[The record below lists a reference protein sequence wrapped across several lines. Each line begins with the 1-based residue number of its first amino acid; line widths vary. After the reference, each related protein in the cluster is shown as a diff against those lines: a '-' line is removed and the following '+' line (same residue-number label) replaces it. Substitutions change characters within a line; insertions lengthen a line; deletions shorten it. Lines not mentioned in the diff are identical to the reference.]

1 MRLGL
6 SDEQRALQAEAD
18 RFCASAA
25 PLLDADPEHAVQGMP
40 SDGDSA
46 PIFRALGETGLIGV
60 NWPKALGGR
69 AHTLLAT
76 VALEE
81 RLGYGWLPLSA
92 YLVSVKTV
100 GNAVVH
106 FGSDDLRARLI
117 PEIAAGRLIFCQGFS
132 EPEAGS
138 DLAALTTRAERRNGH
153 FVVNGHK
160 IWTSNAHISDWIYL
174 AVRTSPATEKRHHG
188 ISVLVAPMESPGI
201 TVRTFQT
208 LGGGFLSEVFL
219 ENVEIPAEYVVGE
232 VDNGWQVLMGTLSF
246 ERITSEKI
254 GILAWLL
261 DGLEAETGKRLD
273 ALRGEAAAARLH
285 GYRAAWLLDQGR
297 DASGAS
303 SMAKLSIALL
313 AKGVARAAVDLLGP
327 LGLLE
332 ASADAPLA
340 GRAAALL
347 RAGVG
352 STLAGGSTEIQRT
365 VIARRELGA
374 R

>member
-1 MRLGL
+1 VRLEL
-6 SDEQRALQAEAD
+6 SDEQQALQAEAD

-25 PLLDADPEHAVQGMP
+25 PLLEDDPEHAVQGMP

-46 PIFRALGETGLIGV
+46 PIFRALGEAGLLGV
-60 NWPKALGGR
+60 NWPEALGGR
-69 AHTLLAT
+69 AHSLLET

-100 GNAVVH
+100 GNAVVR
-106 FGSDDLRARLI
+106 FGSDALRATLV
-117 PEIAAGRLIFCQGFS
+117 PQIAAGRLIFCQGFS

-138 DLAALTTRAERRNGH
+138 DLAGLRTRAERRGDR

-160 IWTSNAHISDWIYL
+160 IWTSNAQISDWIYL

-201 TVRTFQT
+201 TVRTFPT
-208 LGGGFLSEVFL
+208 MGGGFLSEVFL
-219 ENVEIPAEYVVGE
+219 EDVEIAAEYVVGE
-232 VDNGWQVLMGTLSF
+232 VDHGWQVLMGTLSF
-246 ERITSEKI
+246 ERVTSEKI
-254 GILAWLL
+254 GILGWLL
-261 DGLEAETGKRLD
+261 DALEAETGTRLD

-285 GYRAAWLLDQGR
+285 GYRAAWLLDQGL
-297 DASGAS
+297 DASAAS

-313 AKGVARAAVDLLGP
+313 AKGVARAAVDRLGP

-332 ASADAPLA
+332 SSSDAPLA

-347 RAGVG
+347 RAGIG

-374 R
+374 

>member
-6 SDEQRALQAEAD
+6 SDEQQALQAEAD

-25 PLLDADPEHAVQGMP
+25 HLLAADSEHAVQGMP

-46 PIFRALGETGLIGV
+46 PIFRALGEAGLIGV
-60 NWPKALGGR
+60 NWPETLGGR
-69 AHTLLAT
+69 AQTLLAT

-100 GNAVVH
+100 GNALVH
-106 FGSDDLRARLI
+106 FGSDDLRARLS
-117 PEIAAGRLIFCQGFS
+117 PEVAAGRLIFCQGFS

-138 DLAALTTRAERRNGH
+138 DLAALTTRAERRNGN

-160 IWTSNAHISDWIYL
+160 IWTSNAQISDWIYL
-174 AVRTSPATEKRHHG
+174 AVRTSPVTEKRHHG

-201 TVRTFQT
+201 TVRTFPT

-219 ENVEIPAEYVVGE
+219 EDVEVPVEYVVGE
-232 VDNGWQVLMGTLSF
+232 VDKGWHVLMGTLSF

-254 GILAWLL
+254 GILGWLL
-261 DGLEAETGKRLD
+261 DTLETETGQRLN

-297 DASGAS
+297 DASAAS
-303 SMAKLSIALL
+303 SMAKVSIAML

-327 LGLLE
+327 VGLLE
-332 ASADAPLA
+332 ASADLPLA

-347 RAGVG
+347 RAGIG

-374 R
+374 

>member
-6 SDEQRALQAEAD
+6 SDEQRALQEEAD

-60 NWPKALGGR
+60 NWPKELGGR

-219 ENVEIPAEYVVGE
+219 EDVEIPTEYIVGE

-285 GYRAAWLLDQGR
+285 GYRAAWLLDQGH

-374 R
+374 

>member
-6 SDEQRALQAEAD
+6 SGEQQALQAEAD
-18 RFCASAA
+18 RFCASVAD
-25 PLLDADPEHAVQGMP
+25 LLVDDPEHAVQGMP

-46 PIFRALGETGLIGV
+46 PIFGALGEAGLIGV
-60 NWPKALGGR
+60 NWPKTLGGR
-69 AHTLLAT
+69 AQTLLST

-100 GNAVVH
+100 GNALVQ

-117 PEIAAGRLIFCQGFS
+117 PELIAGRLIFCQGFS

-138 DLAALTTRAERRNGH
+138 DLAALKTRAERRDGN

-160 IWTSNAHISDWIYL
+160 IWTSNAQISDWIYL
-174 AVRTSPATEKRHHG
+174 AVRTSRSTEKRHHG
-188 ISVLVAPMESPGI
+188 ISVLVAPMDSPGI
-201 TVRTFQT
+201 TVRTFPT

-219 ENVEIPAEYVVGE
+219 ENVEIPGEYVVGD
-232 VDNGWQVLMGTLSF
+232 VGGGWQVLMGTLSF

-254 GILAWLL
+254 GILGWLL
-261 DGLEAETGKRLD
+261 DALEAETGERLD

-297 DASGAS
+297 DASAAS
-303 SMAKLSIALL
+303 SMAKVSIAML
-313 AKGVARAAVDLLGP
+313 AKGVGRAAVDLLGP

-332 ASADAPLA
+332 ASADVPLA

-347 RAGVG
+347 RAGIG
-352 STLAGGSTEIQRT
+352 STLAGGSTEIQRA

-374 R
+374 

>member
-6 SDEQRALQAEAD
+6 SDEQQALQVEAD

-25 PLLDADPEHAVQGMP
+25 HLLATDSEHAVQGMP

-46 PIFRALGETGLIGV
+46 PIFRALGEAGLIGV
-60 NWPKALGGR
+60 NWPETLGGR

-100 GNAVVH
+100 GNALVH
-106 FGSDDLRARLI
+106 FGSDGLRARLI

-138 DLAALTTRAERRNGH
+138 DLAALTTRAERRNGN

-160 IWTSNAHISDWIYL
+160 LWTSNAQISDWIYL
-174 AVRTSPATEKRHHG
+174 AVRTSPATGKRHHG

-201 TVRTFQT
+201 TVRTFPT

-219 ENVEIPAEYVVGE
+219 ENVEIPVDYVVGA
-232 VDNGWQVLMGTLSF
+232 VDEGWQVLMGTLSF

-254 GILAWLL
+254 GILGWLL
-261 DGLEAETGKRLD
+261 DALETETGVRLD

-297 DASGAS
+297 DASAAS
-303 SMAKLSIALL
+303 SMAKVSIAML
-313 AKGVARAAVDLLGP
+313 AKGVARAAVDQLGP

-332 ASADAPLA
+332 ASADVPLA

-347 RAGVG
+347 RAGIG

-374 R
+374 